1 MCHGCN
7 GPRVLSTRVTGAEA
21 PSVVSVR
28 VVREL
33 TPGSLGYWPGAG
45 TSVTWVIL

>member
-21 PSVVSVR
+21 PSVAR
-28 VVREL
+28 VARES
-33 TPGSLGYWPGAG
+33 TPGSLGYWPGAD
-45 TSVTWVIL
+45 TSVTWVTP